1 MLLVIYKIFEQ
12 LVSLKSQKRSLL
24 TRNRHSFQKGVSLNG
39 YRHIGNKRLTMD
51 QSEKF
56 SDYLFAKMG
65 PPIIGNNDNECPRK
79 TTDSCEAP
87 VELTGFR
94 KWFSENLML
103 LVTLSGVLFG
113 VILGKFDELL
123 HLSVETYH
131 TIWVALSGKL
141 RSSSTHINSF
151 LKYKN
156 NFFFASPKFHRTCA
170 RDVHEYI
177 K

>member
-1 MLLVIYKIFEQ
+1 MFQNKNQQFLLVTVDIFDQ

-87 VELTGFR
+87 IELTGYR

-113 VILGKFDELL
+113 VVLGNSLLLKIILK
-123 HLSVETYH
+123 
-131 TIWVALSGKL
+131 
-141 RSSSTHINSF
+141 
-151 LKYKN
+151 
-156 NFFFASPKFHRTCA
+156 RTNA
-170 RDVHEYI
+170 
-177 K
+177 

>member
-1 MLLVIYKIFEQ
+1 M
-12 LVSLKSQKRSLL
+12 
-24 TRNRHSFQKGVSLNG
+24 NG

-103 LVTLSGVLFG
+103 MVTLSGVLFG
-113 VILGKFDELL
+113 IILGNHILTFLYFLL
-123 HLSVETYH
+123 PLFMTLYCQFYLMSMSMQCLYVCGQDISYSFYLRIIRNHSLY
-131 TIWVALSGKL
+131 TIHSLYAV
-141 RSSSTHINSF
+141 
-151 LKYKN
+151 
-156 NFFFASPKFHRTCA
+156 KFHTKMYVGA
-170 RDVHEYI
+170 L
-177 K
+177 